1 VKKLFLSL
9 AALLIFALP
18 SVALAD
24 TFVFVAPS
32 SSGEDQG
39 PGSGP
44 GQVDLDHH
52 RAYTWRLPSG
62 AATSGGTLSLAN
74 GQSITSAKL
83 TFKSMRNW
91 DQNPN
96 RLFIHL
102 LDNASTSAGTA
113 QSVNAGSGAG
123 SIRYVTDVDTRLSP
137 VPESEIDDYFDG
149 ANTLTGNNG
158 NTYLTEQS
166 FDDSAPP
173 NFTKYPLSPG
183 WTYDAATQSY
193 TYTFTQAQLQVLSAY
208 FLNGGNFAFG
218 LDPDC
223 HFWNDGIKF
232 TVETQKAPIPE
243 PATMALLGTGLAG
256 LYARRRRQQ
265 KKAQTAS

>member
-1 VKKLFLSL
+1 MKKLLLSL

-32 SSGEDQG
+32 SSGEDTG

-44 GQVDLDHH
+44 SQVDLDHH
-52 RAYTWRLPSG
+52 RAYTWRIPTG
-62 AATSGGTLSLAN
+62 AASSGGTMSLAN

-83 TFKSMRNW
+83 TFKSIRNW
-91 DQNPN
+91 DNTAN

-113 QSVNAGSGAG
+113 QTVNAGSGVG
-123 SIRYVTDVDTRLSP
+123 SIRYVTDVDPNKSP
-137 VPESEIDDYFDG
+137 VPAGDIVDYFDG
-149 ANTLTGNNG
+149 ANALTGANA
-158 NTYLTEQS
+158 NTFLTSQS

-173 NFTKYPLSPG
+173 NFGQYPLSAG
-183 WTYDAATQSY
+183 WSYDAASQTY

-232 TVETQKAPIPE
+232 IVETQKAPIPE

-265 KKAQTAS
+265 KKA